1 MVKLSS
7 LPAVKHCPT
16 PPRPPAWM
24 MLPVSD
30 LTTPLSTIIS
40 VSGKE

>member
-1 MVKLSS
+1 
-7 LPAVKHCPT
+7 
-16 PPRPPAWM
+16 